1 VGGTRGPRAEASFRA
16 SAPLFAALGDETR
29 IALVQRLCA
38 RGPASLVELSEGA
51 AVTRQAITKHMRVL
65 EDAGLVESTRRGRA
79 SIWEFKPKRLD
90 EAHRALEAIARQW
103 DAALER
109 LKAFVED

>member
-1 VGGTRGPRAEASFRA
+1 MPPRGARAEASFRA

-38 RGPASLVELSEGA
+38 RGPASLVQLSEGA

-79 SIWEFKPKRLD
+79 SIWEFKPQRLD
-90 EAHRALEAIARQW
+90 DAHRALEAIARQW